1 MSSVLA
7 AANVLLVLGLA
18 QLARW
23 LLGPR
28 PRAPFWT
35 WIGTSQAW
43 GGWAIFAAVG
53 VYMLTLIVVQG
64 LR

>member
-1 MSSVLA
+1 MSTVLA

-23 LLGPR
+23 LLKPR
-28 PRAPFWT
+28 PRTPFRT
-35 WIGTSQAW
+35 WVGTSQAW

>member
-1 MSSVLA
+1 MSTVLA
-7 AANVLLVLGLA
+7 AANVMLVLGLA
-18 QLARW
+18 QLASW

-35 WIGTSQAW
+35 WIGTSQAS

-53 VYMLTLIVVQG
+53 IYMLTLIVVQG

>member
-1 MSSVLA
+1 MSSVIA

-23 LLGPR
+23 LLRPR

-35 WIGTSQAW
+35 WIGTAQTW

-53 VYMLTLIVVQG
+53 VYMLTLIAMQG